1 MGQNVEVIKLRDN
14 PEHQELLTGSP
25 QTQGMR
31 SGRVYLQPGQ
41 DCGRHSTG
49 RHEEML
55 TFLAGRGRAL
65 IGEKQQPYDVGR
77 DNIVYI
83 PPETIHN
90 IENTGTEP
98 LVYIYCVAPISP
110 SAGGQAGGEGRHH

>member
-1 MGQNVEVIKLRDN
+1 MGQSVEVIELRDN
-14 PEHQELLTGSP
+14 KEYQELLTGYP

-31 SGRVYLQPGQ
+31 SGRVYLQPGR
-41 DCGRHSTG
+41 DCGQHSTG

-65 IGEKQQPYDVGR
+65 TGEKQQPYDVGKG
-77 DNIVYI
+77 NIVYI
-83 PPETIHN
+83 PPQTIHN

-98 LVYIYCVAPISP
+98 LVYIYCVAPVTSD
-110 SAGGQAGGEGRHH
+110 AQRDVHEH